1 MVSQESAGDDAA
13 RKTEASSD
21 GTPSVGL
28 AKDLDRF
35 SILVCVDGSE
45 AAFRALKYA
54 VRIGSGTDADLTFLY
69 VRPVDQGLRTG
80 GLQISVARE
89 NLLDWGLELPGKRTL
104 RRAQDMLIEL
114 DFLGQDWEEDFKHT
128 DVHGDP
134 LGDNVIVY
142 TSDQGRSISLK
153 LMVSPSVLRG
163 ILDECEM
170 GDYDIVI
177 VAKSND
183 PEDIGG
189 PGNIDATDADAI
201 AIEHRGTVLVAR
213 DIEESHGHLVCV
225 TNNDLSIAAAK
236 RDAIIASRCAC
247 PVYLFSVARDET
259 EKADAKEAIARAR
272 KAIEELGVGV
282 SGETIEVGDPVEKI
296 VEAGREYSVIV
307 MSGTTRKGWRRFFT
321 SSVAYQVLER
331 AQNSVM
337 IAR

>member
-1 MVSQESAGDDAA
+1 MSQENAGDGTQPDDQPSP
-13 RKTEASSD
+13 TEQASGD
-21 GTPSVGL
+21 G
-28 AKDLDRF
+28 RF
-35 SILVCVDGSE
+35 NILICVDGSE
-45 AAFRALKYA
+45 AAFQALKYA
-54 VRIGSGTDADLTFLY
+54 VRIGSGTDADMTLLY

-104 RRAQDMLIEL
+104 RKSHDMLIDL
-114 DFLGQDWEEDFKHT
+114 GFLGEDWEEDYKHT

-134 LGDNVIVY
+134 LGDNVIAY
-142 TSDQGRSISLK
+142 TSDEGRHISLK

-177 VAKSND
+177 VAKSTD
-183 PEDIGG
+183 PDDTGG
-189 PGNIDATDADAI
+189 PGKIDPTDADAI

-213 DIEESHGHLVCV
+213 GIEESHGHLLCV
-225 TNNDLSIAAAK
+225 SNNELSIAAAK
-236 RDAIIASRCAC
+236 RDAMIASRCAC

-259 EKADAKEAIARAR
+259 ERDEAKEAITKARA
-272 KAIEELGVGV
+272 AIEELGVGV
-282 SGETIEVGDPVEKI
+282 SGETIEIGDPVERI
-296 VEAGREYSVIV
+296 VKAGRDYSVIV
-307 MSGTTRKGWRRFFT
+307 LSGATQKGWRRFFT
-321 SSVAYQVLER
+321 SSVSYRVLEK